1 MTAAEPLRRR
11 GGVLPEW
18 IDYNEH
24 VMDGYYLVAFT
35 DSTDACLEILGFGP
49 AYRARTG
56 CSVHTVETHVNFLR
70 EARLG
75 DELDYETLLLGADAK
90 RLRMFH
96 TMSRTATGE
105 VLATNE
111 LMLLHVDL
119 ALGGVSPMPVE
130 SLDLAQSMAAAHSSL
145 GWPANA
151 GRAISMEPR
160 RHGGDGSSPAGGSGR
175 GGDHSKPAR

>member
-1 MTAAEPLRRR
+1 MSVAEPLRRS

-35 DSTDACLEILGFGP
+35 DATDACLELLGFGP

-56 CSVHTVETHVNFLR
+56 CSVHTVEGHINFLR

-75 DELDYETLLLGADAK
+75 DDLEYETLLLGADEK

-96 TMSRTATGE
+96 TMLRAATGE

-119 ALGGVSPMPVE
+119 ALGRVGPMPAE
-130 SLDLAQSMAAAHSSL
+130 SFALAQAMVAAHSDL
-145 GWPANA
+145 DWPADA
-151 GRAISMEPR
+151 GRAISWTP
-160 RHGGDGSSPAGGSGR
+160 GGAGAGDAGAGR
-175 GGDHSKPAR
+175 